1 MSRAADTEAAVRE
14 ASEGQEVNEQ
24 ESDADSEH
32 FEDASDGAATH
43 HDFDKPDWKE
53 GAGEDE
59 DAKASDVA
67 EEEVKDS
74 AGSVKG
80 SPDYVD
86 EALLEQW
93 AESLGV
99 EELEQKRL
107 EGVGYK
113 LEGNTLYQEGRVL
126 EACDKYTA
134 GLRVCPL
141 QFTQVVLLNLPSCC
155 FYGSCCSFSTCTFVP
170 LLLLTLLPGQGGAVR
185 QQGPDEEGAG
195 AAGAGRQ
202 ELQQGYRAEPTV
214 SEGAPQEGGGLRGD

>member
-1 MSRAADTEAAVRE
+1 MSKAADTEAAVRE
-14 ASEGQEVNEQ
+14 ASEGQEVIEQ
-24 ESDADSEH
+24 ESDAESEH

-53 GAGEDE
+53 GAGGAEE
-59 DAKASDVA
+59 AKASDIG

-113 LEGNTLYQEGRVL
+113 LEGNTLYQEGKVL

-141 QFTQVVLLNLPSCC
+141 QFTQVELLAMLLLQILVLLLDLH
-155 FYGSCCSFSTCTFVP
+155 FS
-170 LLLLTLLPGQGGAVR
+170 
-185 QQGPDEEGAG
+185 
-195 AAGAGRQ
+195 
-202 ELQQGYRAEPTV
+202 
-214 SEGAPQEGGGLRGD
+214 SHSSSS